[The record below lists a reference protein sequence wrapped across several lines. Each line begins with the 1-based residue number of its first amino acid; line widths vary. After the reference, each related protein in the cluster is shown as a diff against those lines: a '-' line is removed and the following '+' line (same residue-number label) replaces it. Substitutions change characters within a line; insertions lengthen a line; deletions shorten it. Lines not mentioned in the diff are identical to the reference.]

1 MPPRN
6 FVDDVSGED
15 GMDAM
20 ETSKTCHFDPVP
32 GPGEKSRLKSKIPHC
47 VRNDKPGA
55 IGGAL
60 LSRGLRA
67 AAIATGSLFAIAAF
81 AAPPEGFDARVEAA
95 MRSRDVPGMAISIV
109 EDGRIVHAKGYGV
122 RRLGSPERVD
132 ADTIFPT
139 GSTGKAVTA
148 AALAI
153 LVDEGRLGWDDKVID
168 HLPDFRMH
176 DAWVTR
182 EMTVRDLLL
191 HRSGLGLG
199 AGDLLFI
206 PRSSRS
212 RADIVRALRHI
223 KPATSF
229 RSGYAYD
236 NILYIVAGELVSA
249 VSGQDWETFVRERIF
264 APLGMRT
271 ATSHE
276 DDRFNTQNR
285 AQPHARLDPRL
296 RGLGAQ
302 QVLPEREGLG
312 QVGAPAGGLSW
323 SASDFARWLQVQ
335 LALGAAPG
343 GEGGR
348 LWSEANA
355 HEMWS
360 PQVPV
365 PIRPFPAPI
374 TDITPQFSGYA
385 LGWNVQ
391 DYRGVKVVQHGGAV
405 FGVLAYVVLVPE
417 RNLGIAL
424 QVNSEDVD
432 VLRGL
437 GYELLDHYLGF
448 EPRDWV
454 EAFTQWNGQRLE
466 GGLAALE
473 AVGKQARKA
482 SRPSLPASGYAG
494 DYADAW
500 YGPIAITERGGKLRI
515 DFRQTP
521 DMQGALTHWQYD
533 TFRADWDDASIE
545 PAYATF
551 ALDAGGKV
559 ARITMKAVSP
569 TADFSYDY
577 HDLLFEPVAAE

>member
-1 MPPRN
+1 MTMG
-6 FVDDVSGED
+6 F
-15 GMDAM
+15 GMR
-20 ETSKTCHFDPVP
+20 HVP
-32 GPGEKSRLKSKIPHC
+32 
-47 VRNDKPGA
+47 
-55 IGGAL
+55 AL
-60 LSRGLRA
+60 LVL
-67 AAIATGSLFAIAAF
+67 LFSCIGVAGASS
-81 AAPPEGFDARVEAA
+81 GDVDARILEA
-95 MRSRDVPGMAISIV
+95 MQSRDVPGMAIAIV
-109 EDGRIVHAKGYGV
+109 KDGEVIHAKGYGV
-122 RRLGSPERVD
+122 RALGSQARVD

-153 LVDEGRLGWDDKVID
+153 LVDDGKLGWDDKVID

-206 PRSSRS
+206 PRTSRS
-212 RADIVRALRHI
+212 RVDIVKALRHI
-223 KPATSF
+223 EPATSF

-236 NILYIVAGELVSA
+236 NILYIVAGELVTQ
-249 VSGQDWETFVRERIF
+249 VSGQPWETFVRERVF
-264 APLGMRT
+264 APLGMAT
-271 ATSHE
+271 AVSDE
-276 DDRFNTQNR
+276 NDRFANDNR
-285 AQPHARLDPRL
+285 VQPHARLDPRL
-296 RGLGAQ
+296 RGLGGQ

-323 SASDFARWLQVQ
+323 SANDFARWMQVQ
-335 LALGAAPG
+335 LALGVVPG
-343 GEGGR
+343 AGGRR

-355 HEMWS
+355 REMWT
-360 PQVPV
+360 PQVTM

-374 TDITPQFSGYA
+374 SDITPQFSGYG
-385 LGWNVQ
+385 LGWGVQ

-405 FGVLAYVVLVPE
+405 FGVLAFVVLVPE
-417 RNLGIAL
+417 HNLGISL
-424 QVNSEDVD
+424 QINSEDVE
-432 VLRGL
+432 VMRGI

-454 EAFTQWNGQRLE
+454 AAFSEWNQARLA

-473 AVGKQARKA
+473 GMGKAARRA
-482 SRPSLPASGYAG
+482 TRPSLPAAGYAG
-494 DYADAW
+494 EYVDAW
-500 YGPIAITERGGKLRI
+500 YGPITITAQGSGLRI

-521 DMQGALTHWQYD
+521 NMVGTLTHWQYD

-545 PAYATF
+545 PAYVTF
-551 ALDAGGKV
+551 ALDAEGKV

-569 TADFSYDY
+569 VADFSYDY
-577 HDLLFEPVAAE
+577 HDLSFEPAG

>member
-1 MPPRN
+1 MA
-6 FVDDVSGED
+6 VI
-15 GMDAM
+15 
-20 ETSKTCHFDPVP
+20 SKC
-32 GPGEKSRLKSKIPHC
+32 
-47 VRNDKPGA
+47 
-55 IGGAL
+55 
-60 LSRGLRA
+60 LRA
-67 AAIATGSLFAIAAF
+67 TAIAMLVLLAGATVAS
-81 AAPPEGFDARVEAA
+81 PPDGFDARVEAA
-95 MRSRDVPGMAISIV
+95 MRAHEVPGMAIAIV
-109 EDGRIVHAKGYGV
+109 EGGEIVHAKGYGV
-122 RRLGSPERVD
+122 RRLGAPGAVD

-153 LVDEGRLGWDDKVID
+153 LIDDGKLGWDDKVID
-168 HLPDFRMH
+168 HLSDFRMY
-176 DAWVTR
+176 DPWVTR

-212 RADIVRALRHI
+212 RADIVRALRHL

-236 NILYIVAGELVSA
+236 NILYIVAGELVAA
-249 VSGQDWETFVRERIF
+249 VSGQSWETFVDTRIF
-264 APLGMRT
+264 KPLGMRT

-276 DDRFNTQNR
+276 DARFSTDNR

-323 SASDFARWLQVQ
+323 SANDFARWLQVQ
-335 LALGAAPG
+335 LALGAVPG
-343 GEGGR
+343 GGGER
-348 LWSEANA
+348 LYGEADA
-355 HEMWS
+355 REMWN

-391 DYRGVKVVQHGGAV
+391 DYRGVRVVQHGGAV
-405 FGVLAYVVLVPE
+405 FGVLAFTVLVPE
-417 RNLGIAL
+417 RDLGISL
-424 QVNSEDVD
+424 QINSEDVE

-454 EAFTQWNGQRLE
+454 AAFATWNQARLA

-473 AVGKQARKA
+473 AADTRTRRS
-482 SRPSLPASGYAG
+482 SRPSLPAAGYAG
-494 DYADAW
+494 PYVDAW
-500 YGPIAITERGGKLRI
+500 YGPIAITETGGTLRI
-515 DFRQTP
+515 DFLQTP
-521 DMQGALTHWQYD
+521 DMRGTLTHWQYD
-533 TFRADWDDASIE
+533 TFRADWDDAAIE
-545 PAYATF
+545 PAYVTF
-551 ALDAGGKV
+551 ALDAQGKV
-559 ARITMKAVSP
+559 AQIRMQAVSP

-577 HDLLFEPVAAE
+577 HDLLFEPQTQK

>member
-1 MPPRN
+1 MPP
-6 FVDDVSGED
+6 
-15 GMDAM
+15 
-20 ETSKTCHFDPVP
+20 
-32 GPGEKSRLKSKIPHC
+32 
-47 VRNDKPGA
+47 
-55 IGGAL
+55 
-60 LSRGLRA
+60 
-67 AAIATGSLFAIAAF
+67 
-81 AAPPEGFDARVEAA
+81 GFDQRVEQA
-95 MRSRDVPGMAISIV
+95 MRSRDVPGMAIAV
-109 EDGRIVHAKGYGV
+109 VKGGEIVHARGYGV
-122 RRLGSPERVD
+122 RRLGSPEPVD

-153 LVDEGRLGWDDKVID
+153 LVDDGKLGWDDKVID
-168 HLPDFRMH
+168 HLPDFRMY
-176 DAWVTR
+176 DPWVTH

-206 PRSSRS
+206 PRTSRS

-236 NILYIVAGELVSA
+236 NILYIVAGELVSN
-249 VSGQDWETFVRERIF
+249 VSGQPWEQFVRERIF
-264 APLGMRT
+264 APLGMAT
-271 ATSHE
+271 AVSDE
-276 DDRFNTQNR
+276 RDRFATANR
-285 AQPHARLDPRL
+285 VQPHARLDPRL
-296 RGLGAQ
+296 RGLGEQ

-323 SASDFARWLQVQ
+323 SASDFARWMQVQ
-335 LALGAAPG
+335 LAHGAVKG
-343 GEGGR
+343 GEGKR

-355 HEMWS
+355 REMWN
-360 PQVPV
+360 PQVPT

-374 TDITPQFSGYA
+374 ADITPQFSGYG
-385 LGWNVQ
+385 LGWSVQ

-417 RNLGIAL
+417 HDLGIAL
-424 QVNSEDVD
+424 MINSEDVD
-432 VLRGL
+432 VMRGL
-437 GYELLDHYLGF
+437 GYELLDHHLGF

-454 EAFTQWNGQRLE
+454 AAFGDWNRQRLA

-473 AVGKQARKA
+473 VTGKPARKA
-482 SRPSLPASGYAG
+482 SRPSLPAAGYAG
-494 DYADAW
+494 EYADAW
-500 YGPIAITERGGKLRI
+500 YGPIAIAEQGGRLRI

-521 DMQGALTHWQYD
+521 GMAGTLSHWQYD

-545 PAYATF
+545 PAYVTF
-551 ALDAGGKV
+551 ALDAEGKV

-569 TADFSYDY
+569 LADFSYDY
-577 HDLLFEPVAAE
+577 HDLLFEPLPGK

>member
-1 MPPRN
+1 M
-6 FVDDVSGED
+6 DVMSN
-15 GMDAM
+15 
-20 ETSKTCHFDPVP
+20 C
-32 GPGEKSRLKSKIPHC
+32 L
-47 VRNDKPGA
+47 
-55 IGGAL
+55 
-60 LSRGLRA
+60 RG
-67 AAIATGSLFAIAAF
+67 AAIAAMSLLAIAAH
-81 AAPPEGFDARVEAA
+81 AAPPAGFDARVEQA
-95 MRSRDVPGMAISIV
+95 MRTRDVPGMAIAIV
-109 EDGRIVHAKGYGV
+109 EDGRVVHAKGYGV

-153 LVDEGRLGWDDKVID
+153 LVDDGRLGWDDRVID

-223 KPATSF
+223 EPATSF

-236 NILYIVAGELVSA
+236 NILYIVAGELVAA
-249 VSGQDWETFVRERIF
+249 VSGQAWEQFVDERIF

-276 DDRFNTQNR
+276 DRRFATDNR
-285 AQPHARLDPRL
+285 VQPHARLDPRL

-323 SASDFARWLQVQ
+323 SANDFARWLQVQ
-335 LALGAAPG
+335 LALGAVPD
-343 GEGGR
+343 GEGKR
-348 LWSEANA
+348 LWSEGSAR
-355 HEMWS
+355 EMWN

-365 PIRPFPAPI
+365 PIRAYPGPI
-374 TDITPQFSGYA
+374 ADITPQFSGYA

-391 DYRGVKVVQHGGAV
+391 DYRGAKVVQHGGAV
-405 FGVLAYVVLVPE
+405 FGVLAFTVQVPGHD
-417 RNLGIAL
+417 LAISL

-454 EAFTQWNGQRLE
+454 AAFTEWNRARLA
-466 GGLAALE
+466 GGLAALD
-473 AVGKQARKA
+473 AAGAQVRKA
-482 SRPSLPASGYAG
+482 SKPSLPASGYAG
-494 DYADAW
+494 TYADAW
-500 YGPIAITERGGKLRI
+500 YGPIAITDRGGTLRI

-521 DMQGALTHWQYD
+521 GMQGTLSHWQYD
-533 TFRADWDDASIE
+533 TFRADFDDASIE
-545 PAYATF
+545 PAYVSF
-551 ALDAGGKV
+551 ALDAEGQV
-559 ARITMKAVSP
+559 AQVRMKAVSP

-577 HDLLFEPVAAE
+577 HDLLFLPRATP